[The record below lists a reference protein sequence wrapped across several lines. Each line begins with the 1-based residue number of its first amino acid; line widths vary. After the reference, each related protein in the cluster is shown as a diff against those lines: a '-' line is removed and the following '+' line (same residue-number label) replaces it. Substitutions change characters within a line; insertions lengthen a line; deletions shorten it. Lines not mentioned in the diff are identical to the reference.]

1 MINKYPLWKYLMVV
15 AVVLLGMLYAAP
27 NMYGSDPAV
36 QISGARGAVI
46 ETADLDKVKTILTND
61 GFDAKSIKLENE
73 QILIRF
79 NDVETQLKAKDQ
91 LSDSLGANYIAA
103 INSAPSTPA
112 WLENLGGAPMKLG
125 LDLRGGVEFTMEVDM
140 RTAINNQ
147 LKQMQQD
154 FRSDLR
160 EQKIRYRSI
169 REVAN
174 ADRVQLVFRNEEDK
188 DAAESYLQK
197 SNPSLEFRDD
207 RSNELAFT
215 ARLTEAK
222 LKEIRDYAISQN
234 LIIIR
239 KRINQ
244 IGVAE
249 PNVQRQGQERILV
262 QLPGIQDPA
271 RAKEIL
277 GSAATLELRMVDQDN
292 DVRDA
297 LAGRMPPGSEV
308 INDQFGRPV
317 LLKKRVMLE
326 GSHITGAQ
334 AGYDQYQ
341 RPQVSL
347 QLDSKGGSK
356 MAAFTKDE
364 VGNLMA
370 IVFIEYRPSGKVD
383 ENGKALPPIKHEE
396 VINQATINERLGRRF
411 QITGIDTPAKAQ
423 HLSEM
428 LRAGALV
435 APIQIVAESTI
446 GPSMGA
452 ENVEKGITAVVLG
465 FVFVLVFMLLYYKG
479 FGLIANIA
487 LGLNL
492 VLIVGAMSVLAGAT
506 LTLPGIAGIVLTVGM
521 AVDANVLIFERIR
534 EELAEGRSPQQAIH
548 HGYDSAFSTIF
559 DANITTLIAAVILY
573 AIGTGPIQG
582 FAITLAIGIV
592 TSMFTAIVGTRAI
605 VNALIGG
612 KRIEKLSI

>member
-1 MINKYPLWKYLMVV
+1 MVL
-15 AVVLLGMLYAAP
+15 AVLALGMLYAAP
-27 NMYGSDPAV
+27 NLYPSDPAV
-36 QISGARGAVI
+36 QISGARGAEIVA
-46 ETADLDKVKTILTND
+46 ADLDKVKTILDKHQLTTR
-61 GFDAKSIKLENE
+61 SIKLENE
-73 QILIRF
+73 QVLVRF
-79 NDVETQLKAKDQ
+79 NDVETQLKAKDILRDELG
-91 LSDSLGANYIAA
+91 LSYISA
-103 INSAPSTPA
+103 INMAPSTPQ
-112 WLENLGGAPMKLG
+112 WLASVGGEPMKLG

-140 RTAINNQ
+140 KTA
-147 LKQMQQD
+147 LDKQMKLLQDD
-154 FRSDLR
+154 FRTDLR
-160 EQKIRYRSI
+160 EEKIRYRTV
-169 REVAN
+169 RETAQG
-174 ADRVQLVFRNEEDK
+174 DRVHLIFRKAEDK
-188 DAAESYLQK
+188 DAALSLLK
-197 SNPSLEFRDD
+197 KNNPGIQFLDD
-207 RSNELAFT
+207 SGNDLAFY
-215 ARLTEAK
+215 AQLTEQK
-222 LKEIRDYAISQN
+222 LKEILDYAISQN

-239 KRINQ
+239 NRINQ

-249 PNVQRQGQERILV
+249 PNVQRLGKERILV

-271 RAKEIL
+271 KAKEIL

-297 LAGRMPPGSEV
+297 AAGRVPPGSE
-308 INDQFGRPV
+308 ILNDQYGRPV

-341 RPQVSL
+341 RPQVSI

-356 MAAFTKDE
+356 MSAFTKDE

-396 VINQATINERLGRRF
+396 VINQATIKQRLGRNF
-411 QITGIDTPAKAQ
+411 QITGIDSPAKAQ
-423 HLSEM
+423 HLAEM

-446 GPSMGA
+446 GPSMGQ
-452 ENVEKGITAVVLG
+452 ENVDKGMTAVVLG

-487 LGLNL
+487 LGVNL
-492 VLIVGAMSVLAGAT
+492 VLIVAAMSVLAGAT

-534 EELAEGRSPQQAIH
+534 EELADGRSPQQAIH

-605 VNALIGG
+605 VNALLGG

>member
-15 AVVLLGMLYAAP
+15 VVIALGMLYAAP

-36 QISGARGAVI
+36 QISGARGAVV
-46 ETADLDKVKTILTND
+46 EAADLDNVNKLLAD
-61 GFDAKSIKLENE
+61 AGFEPKSIKLESE

-79 NDVETQLKAKDQ
+79 NDVETQLKAKDM
-91 LSDSLGANYIAA
+91 LSDGLGESFITA
-103 INSAPSTPA
+103 INSAAATPP
-112 WLENLGGAPMKLG
+112 WLANIGGAPMKLG

-140 RTAINNQ
+140 QTAVANQ

-160 EQKIRYRSI
+160 EQKIRYRTI

-174 ADRVQLVFRNEEDK
+174 ADRIQLVFRKTEDK
-188 DAAESYLQK
+188 DAAERYLK
-197 SNPSLEFRDD
+197 KNNPSLEFRDD

-277 GSAATLELRMVDQDN
+277 GSAATLELRMVDENN

-297 LAGRMPPGSEV
+297 MTGRIPPGSEI

-356 MAAFTKDE
+356 MSAFTKNE

-370 IVFIEYRPSGKVD
+370 IVFIEYRPSGKFD
-383 ENGKALPPIKHEE
+383 ETGKALPPIKHEE
-396 VINQATINERLGRRF
+396 VINQATINERLGRNF
-411 QITGIDTPAKAQ
+411 QITGIDSPAKAQ

-465 FVFVLVFMLLYYKG
+465 FIFVLVFMLLYYKG

-487 LGLNL
+487 LGVNL

-534 EELAEGRSPQQAIH
+534 EELKDGRSPQQAIH

-605 VNALIGG
+605 VNALLGG
-612 KRIEKLSI
+612 KRVEKLSI

>member
-15 AVVLLGMLYAAP
+15 VVIALGMLYAAP

-36 QISGARGAVI
+36 QISGARGAVV
-46 ETADLDKVKTILTND
+46 EAADLDNVNKLLAD
-61 GFDAKSIKLENE
+61 AGFEPKSIKLESE

-79 NDVETQLKAKDQ
+79 NDVETQLKAKDM
-91 LSDSLGANYIAA
+91 LSDGLGESFITA
-103 INSAPSTPA
+103 INSAAATPP
-112 WLENLGGAPMKLG
+112 WLANIGGAPMKLG

-140 RTAINNQ
+140 QTAVANQ

-160 EQKIRYRSI
+160 EQKIRYRTI

-174 ADRVQLVFRNEEDK
+174 ADRIQLVFRKAEAK
-188 DAAESYLQK
+188 DAAERYLK
-197 SNPSLEFRDD
+197 KNNPSLEFRDD

-277 GSAATLELRMVDQDN
+277 GSAATLELRMVDENN

-297 LAGRMPPGSEV
+297 MAGRIPPGSEI

-356 MAAFTKDE
+356 MSAFTKNE

-370 IVFIEYRPSGKVD
+370 IVFIEYRPSGKFD
-383 ENGKALPPIKHEE
+383 ETGKALPPIKHEE
-396 VINQATINERLGRRF
+396 VINQATINERLGRNF
-411 QITGIDTPAKAQ
+411 QITGIDSPAKAQ

-465 FVFVLVFMLLYYKG
+465 FIFVLVFMLLYYKG

-487 LGLNL
+487 LGVNL

-534 EELAEGRSPQQAIH
+534 EELKDGRSPQQAIH

-605 VNALIGG
+605 VNALLGG
-612 KRIEKLSI
+612 KRVEKLSI

>member
-1 MINKYPLWKYLMVV
+1 MVL
-15 AVVLLGMLYAAP
+15 AIIGLGMLYAAP
-27 NMYGSDPAV
+27 NLYGSDPAV
-36 QISGARGAVI
+36 QVSGARGAVV
-46 ETADLDKVKTILTND
+46 EAADLDRVNSILEENEL
-61 GFDAKSIKLENE
+61 AIKSIKLENE
-73 QILIRF
+73 QVLIRF
-79 NDVETQLKAKDQ
+79 ENVETQLKAKDT
-91 LSDSLGANYIAA
+91 LAEALGAGYIAA
-103 INSAPSTPA
+103 INMAPSTPA
-112 WLENLGGAPMKLG
+112 WLSSLGGAPMKLG

-147 LKQMQQD
+147 LKQMEQD
-154 FRSDLR
+154 YRSDLR
-160 EQKIRYRSI
+160 EQKIRYRTV
-169 REVAN
+169 RQVAN
-174 ADRVQLVFRNEEDK
+174 SERIQLVFRKQELRDQ
-188 DAAESYLQK
+188 AERYLK
-197 SNPSLEFRDD
+197 KNYPTISFLDDSSND
-207 RSNELAFT
+207 LAFF
-215 ARLTEAK
+215 AQITEVK
-222 LKEIRDYAISQN
+222 LKEIRDYAIKQN

-239 KRINQ
+239 NRINQ

-249 PNVQRQGQERILV
+249 PNVQRLGKERILV

-271 RAKEIL
+271 KAKEIL

-297 LAGRMPPGSEV
+297 MRGRVPAGSE
-308 INDQFGRPV
+308 ILNDQSGRPV

-334 AGYDQYQ
+334 AGLDQYQ
-341 RPQVSL
+341 RPQVSI

-356 MAAFTKDE
+356 MSAFTKDE

-370 IVFIEYRPSGKVD
+370 IVFIEYRPSGKTD
-383 ENGKALPPIKHEE
+383 ADGKALPPIKHEE
-396 VINQATINERLGRRF
+396 VISQATIQQRLGRNF
-411 QITGIDTPAKAQ
+411 QITGVDNPAKAQ

-435 APIQIVAESTI
+435 APIQIVAESTV

-452 ENVEKGITAVVLG
+452 ENVEKGITAVILG
-465 FVFVLVFMLLYYKG
+465 FVFVLAFMLVYYMG
-479 FGLIANIA
+479 FGLIANLA
-487 LGLNL
+487 LAVNL
-492 VLIVGAMSVLAGAT
+492 VLIVGAMSILAGAT

-534 EELAEGRSPQQAIH
+534 EELKDGRSPQQAIH

-582 FAITLAIGIV
+582 FAITLAIGII
-592 TSMFTAIVGTRAI
+592 TSMFTAIIGTRAI
-605 VNALIGG
+605 VNALLGG

>member
-1 MINKYPLWKYLMVV
+1 
-15 AVVLLGMLYAAP
+15 MLHQILYV
-27 NMYGSDPAV
+27 SDPAV

-46 ETADLDKVKTILTND
+46 EAADLDKVKEDLTNA
-61 GFDAKSIKLENE
+61 GFESKSIKLENE

-79 NDVETQLKAKDQ
+79 TDVETQLKAKDL
-91 LSDSLGANYIAA
+91 LSASLGSNYIAA
-103 INSAPSTPA
+103 INSAPSTPE
-112 WLENLGGAPMKLG
+112 WLANLGGEPMKLG

-140 RTAINNQ
+140 RTAVTNQ

-174 ADRVQLVFRNEEDK
+174 ADRIQLVFRKAEDK
-188 DAAESYLQK
+188 DAAERYLRK
-197 SNPSLEFRDD
+197 NNPTLEFRDD

-297 LAGRMPPGSEV
+297 LAGRVPPGSEI

-356 MAAFTKDE
+356 MASFTKDE

-383 ENGKALPPIKHEE
+383 ANGKALPPIKHEE

-465 FVFVLVFMLLYYKG
+465 FLFVLGFMLIYYKG
-479 FGLIANIA
+479 FGLIANVA

-534 EELAEGRSPQQAIH
+534 EELKDGRSPQQAIH

-592 TSMFTAIVGTRAI
+592 TSMFTAIVVTRAI
-605 VNALIGG
+605 VNAFVGG
-612 KRIEKLSI
+612 KRVEKLSI

>member
-1 MINKYPLWKYLMVV
+1 
-15 AVVLLGMLYAAP
+15 
-27 NMYGSDPAV
+27 
-36 QISGARGAVI
+36 
-46 ETADLDKVKTILTND
+46 
-61 GFDAKSIKLENE
+61 
-73 QILIRF
+73 
-79 NDVETQLKAKDQ
+79 
-91 LSDSLGANYIAA
+91 
-103 INSAPSTPA
+103 
-112 WLENLGGAPMKLG
+112 
-125 LDLRGGVEFTMEVDM
+125 M

-197 SNPSLEFRDD
+197 NNPSLEFRDD

-479 FGLIANIA
+479 FGMIANIA

>member
-1 MINKYPLWKYLMVV
+1 
-15 AVVLLGMLYAAP
+15 
-27 NMYGSDPAV
+27 
-36 QISGARGAVI
+36 
-46 ETADLDKVKTILTND
+46 
-61 GFDAKSIKLENE
+61 
-73 QILIRF
+73 
-79 NDVETQLKAKDQ
+79 
-91 LSDSLGANYIAA
+91 
-103 INSAPSTPA
+103 A

-140 RTAINNQ
+140 QTAINNQ

-174 ADRVQLVFRNEEDK
+174 SDRVQLVFRNNEDK
-188 DAAESYLQK
+188 DAAESFLQK
-197 SNPSLEFRDD
+197 NNPMLEFRDD
-207 RSNELAFT
+207 RGNDLAFNV
-215 ARLTEAK
+215 RLTEAK

-249 PNVQRQGQERILV
+249 PNVQRQGKERILV

-308 INDQFGRPV
+308 INDQYGRPV

-534 EELAEGRSPQQAIH
+534 EELADGRSPQQAIH

-605 VNALIGG
+605 VNALLGG

>member
-1 MINKYPLWKYLMVV
+1 MVLVIV
-15 AVVLLGMLYAAP
+15 ALGALYAAP
-27 NMYGSDPAV
+27 NLYVSDPAV

-46 ETADLDKVKTILTND
+46 EAADLDKVKEDLTNA
-61 GFDAKSIKLENE
+61 GFESKSIKLENE

-79 NDVETQLKAKDQ
+79 TDVETQLKAKDL
-91 LSDSLGANYIAA
+91 LSVSLGSNYIAA
-103 INSAPSTPA
+103 INSAPSTPE
-112 WLENLGGAPMKLG
+112 WLANLGGEPMKLG

-140 RTAINNQ
+140 RTAVTNQ

-174 ADRVQLVFRNEEDK
+174 ADRIQLVFRKAEDK
-188 DAAESYLQK
+188 DAAERYLRK
-197 SNPSLEFRDD
+197 NNPTLEFRDD
-207 RSNELAFT
+207 RSNELAFA

-244 IGVAE
+244 IGVAA

-297 LAGRMPPGSEV
+297 LAGRVPPGSEI

-356 MAAFTKDE
+356 MASFTKDE

-383 ENGKALPPIKHEE
+383 ANGKALPPIKHEE

-465 FVFVLVFMLLYYKG
+465 FLFVLGFMLIYYKG
-479 FGLIANIA
+479 FGLIANVA

-534 EELAEGRSPQQAIH
+534 EELKDGRSPQQAIH

-592 TSMFTAIVGTRAI
+592 TSMFTAIVVTRAI
-605 VNALIGG
+605 VNALVGG
-612 KRIEKLSI
+612 KRVEKLSI